1 MRSLV
6 LGLSLLLGFAPR
18 AGSADQICTGL
29 LPMGLLPPA
38 GGFTTG
44 CGHQFTLKLGASLGP
59 DGNYILLDYPP
70 CASGPCAG
78 ESGLV
83 QLQCAAA
90 NGYQCCLS
98 SGQSIPTLTGTNVA
112 TLVAGLNQRIGLDT
126 DQRAGICYSAYAG
139 NGARVANVPLASFPG
154 SDRTQMILQSFASV
168 FLVTPPAGSAQ
179 STTVTFEFIA
189 QGVTASTA
197 PSWGRL
203 KVLYR

>member
-1 MRSLV
+1 MV
-6 LGLSLLLGFAPR
+6 LGLTLLLGLGPR

-29 LPMGLLPPA
+29 LPMGLLQPG

-44 CGHQFTLKLGASLGP
+44 CAHQFTLKLGASLGP

-70 CASGPCAG
+70 CAAGPCAG
-78 ESGLV
+78 TSGLV
-83 QLQCAAA
+83 LLQCAAA

-98 SGQSIPTLTGTNVA
+98 SGQSVPTLTGTNVA
-112 TLVAGLNQRIGLDT
+112 TLVAGLDQRIGLDT
-126 DQRAGICYSAYAG
+126 DQRAGICYSAYTG
-139 NGARVANVPLASFPG
+139 NGSRVANVPLASFPG
-154 SDRTQMILQSFASV
+154 SDRTQMILESFASV
-168 FLVTPPAGSAQ
+168 FLVSPPAGSAQ
-179 STTVTFEFIA
+179 STTVTLEFIA

>member
-1 MRSLV
+1 VRSMV
-6 LGLSLLLGFAPR
+6 LGLTLLLGLGSR

-29 LPMGLLPPA
+29 LPMGLLQPG

-44 CGHQFTLKLGASLGP
+44 CGHPFTLKLGASLGP

-70 CASGPCAG
+70 CAAGPCAG
-78 ESGLV
+78 ASGLV

-98 SGQSIPTLTGTNVA
+98 SGQSVPTLTGTNVA
-112 TLVAGLNQRIGLDT
+112 TLVAGLDQRIGLDT

-139 NGARVANVPLASFPG
+139 NGARVGNVPLASFPG
-154 SDRTQMILQSFASV
+154 SDRTQMILESFATV
-168 FLVTPPAGSAQ
+168 FLVSPPTGSAQ
-179 STTVTFEFIA
+179 STTVTLEFIA

>member
-1 MRSLV
+1 MRSMALF
-6 LGLSLLLGFAPR
+6 LTLLLGLVAR
-18 AGSADQICTGL
+18 AASADQVCAGL
-29 LPMGLLPPA
+29 LPIGLLQPS

-44 CGHQFTLKLGASLGP
+44 CSRQFTLKLGASIGP

-70 CASGPCAG
+70 CAAGPCAG
-78 ESGLV
+78 ESGLI

-98 SGQSIPTLTGTNVA
+98 TGQSIPTLTGTNVA
-112 TLVAGLNQRIGLDT
+112 TLAAGLNQRIGLDS

-154 SDRTQMILQSFASV
+154 TDRTQMILQSFASV
-168 FLVTPPAGSAQ
+168 FLVSPPAGSAQ
-179 STTVTFEFIA
+179 STTITLEFIA
-189 QGVTASTA
+189 QGVTASTV